1 MKITIN
7 VCLFLDKER
16 KKYIFPFSYAAV
28 VSGYSGRAGMLY
40 VLCLCVYVCAT
51 SMNIFWQSW
60 CNRKSL
66 VVFVAKA
73 KCFSYSQIPSLH
85 SCSHIVEC
93 ICTNNKN
100 NNIYTENN
108 PRPMYLYKQQ
118 YVGNNPRPPLQ
129 VSCYTVM
136 HAETIYDTWY
146 RRCFSHADIVKCKVN
161 IS

>member
-1 MKITIN
+1 MFLSWQKRSDKKRF
-7 VCLFLDKER
+7 LF
-16 KKYIFPFSYAAV
+16 FMCS
-28 VSGYSGRAGMLY
+28 
-40 VLCLCVYVCAT
+40 C
-51 SMNIFWQSW
+51 SMSIFWQSC

-85 SCSHIVEC
+85 SCSHIFVEC

-100 NNIYTENN
+100 NNIYLANN
-108 PRPMYLYKQQ
+108 LRPMYLYKQQ
-118 YVGNNPRPPLQ
+118 YVANNPRPPLQ